1 MERESEREIEMMMTA
16 RADRSVPDIDIIVSR
31 FVFEDLQ
38 KISTQNCFKGRGQCE
53 KAEAL

>member
-16 RADRSVPDIDIIVSR
+16 RAYRSVPDIDIVVSR

-53 KAEAL
+53 KADAP